1 MVRPQRQRLHAR
13 SALTK
18 EDDDA
23 GDRRTRWC
31 WLRHRESKSSNRA
44 AAEEQFRVQSSLER
58 VRAHRRVRQVMS
70 AKRRRCLTMA
80 TSVVRLSAPAAARQS
95 SFAVGAPSALCARPA
110 GAGNACRS
118 AVVAM
123 AKKGKDIR
131 LMITLECT
139 EQKATGVAGISRYTS
154 EKVSEWPSPRDAAEA
169 ACCRLA
175 TLRGEARLQPGSA
188 GRNASRAVGVCR
200 WLSRSAAVRALRP
213 PTPPVRALAA
223 QPAARRR
230 RSRVWA
236 EPPQHARPY

>member
-1 MVRPQRQRLHAR
+1 
-13 SALTK
+13 
-18 EDDDA
+18 
-23 GDRRTRWC
+23 
-31 WLRHRESKSSNRA
+31 
-44 AAEEQFRVQSSLER
+44 
-58 VRAHRRVRQVMS
+58 
-70 AKRRRCLTMA
+70 MA

-95 SFAVGAPSALCARPA
+95 SFAIGALSALCARPA

-175 TLRGEARLQPGSA
+175 TLRGEARQHPGSA
-188 GRNASRAVGVCR
+188 GRNASRAAGACR
-200 WLSRSAAVRALRP
+200 WLSRSAACARVAAADATRPRLYCPLRADAAHASAQNRRNTPGRIELMKYNKYLRKVRQAL
-213 PTPPVRALAA
+213 A
-223 QPAARRR
+223 QPARVL
-230 RSRVWA
+230 SRTQYTLHR
-236 EPPQHARPY
+236 EIKK